1 MAIDPK
7 RVKEIFLE
15 AAELPDAAG
24 RAAYLDKA
32 CGADAGVRERVEAL
46 LRSHDPEGSF
56 LGTPAAGV
64 PDAGHGATQGLTG
77 TPDPGVA
84 AAQSTGGESGASDE
98 ESLTFLDPP
107 TRPDALGRI
116 GHYEVL

>member
-1 MAIDPK
+1 MTIDSQ

-15 AAELPDAAG
+15 AAELPDEAA
-24 RAAYLDKA
+24 RTAYLDKA

-56 LGTPAAGV
+56 LGTPAAVV
-64 PDAGHGATQGLTG
+64 PDPASGDTQVLTG

-84 AAQSTGGESGASDE
+84 ASQTGDKGSSE
-98 ESLTFLDPP
+98 EPLAF
-107 TRPDALGRI
+107 
-116 GHYEVL
+116 

>member
-1 MAIDPK
+1 MTIDPK
-7 RVKEIFLE
+7 RVKELFLE
-15 AAELPDAAG
+15 AAELSDEAA
-24 RAAYLDKA
+24 RAAHLDKA

-56 LGTPAAGV
+56 LGAPAAVV
-64 PDAGHGATQGLTG
+64 PDPDHGATQALTG

-84 AAQSTGGESGASDE
+84 AGQTTGGANGAADDE
-98 ESLTFLDPP
+98 ALTFLAPP

-116 GHYEVL
+116 GHYE